1 MAFMCPGLRMEGE
14 ERRQFEMES
23 RLTGRKRLEEQ
34 THEGSQM
41 SARTPGVRLVKA
53 PRLDDLSCV

>member
-23 RLTGRKRLEEQ
+23 RLTGQKRLEEQ

-41 SARTPGVRLVKA
+41 SARTPG
-53 PRLDDLSCV
+53 